1 MTYWIIRIEGKVI
14 LGFLVLLDVN
24 NTVRLEATISENYLD
39 RTGIE
44 REESPEPER
53 GLKLGFWLHSYF
65 SSIVF

>member
-1 MTYWIIRIEGKVI
+1 MTSWIIRIEGKVI

-44 REESPEPER
+44 KEESPER
-53 GLKLGFWLHSYF
+53 GLKLGF
-65 SSIVF
+65 